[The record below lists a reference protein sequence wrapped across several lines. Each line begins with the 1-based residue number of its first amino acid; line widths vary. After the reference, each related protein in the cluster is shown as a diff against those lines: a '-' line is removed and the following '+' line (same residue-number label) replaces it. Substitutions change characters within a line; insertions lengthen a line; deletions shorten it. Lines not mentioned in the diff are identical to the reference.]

1 MFNSNNSKN
10 NKFIDCLNEILS
22 AENAGI
28 ERLHRRIQE
37 THIQESKNI
46 LQDHITEEKEQQQR
60 LKNIIC
66 YYGRKP
72 TDSKAD
78 ILSFNSSTT
87 AISNTIKNNTQNNTT
102 IKSTGHDNNNNNNN
116 NNSAMTTKEVEIL
129 NTQEDALIKNDEI
142 LAHKTILKL
151 AEKIMAKDVIN
162 ILKQNLQEK
171 EARYKKIRT
180 FEFEMLNYREENN
193 HPESFKLGSA
203 VADMLT
209 SYWNSQKS
217 PSKVYVFN
225 RRVHHGAIG
234 ALLGLSSTL
243 YKNNP
248 IVTGILSGLGTGLQ
262 KDDYNDSKEWFLFKK
277 KDDDEKENK

>member
-28 ERLHRRIQE
+28 ERLHRRIEE
-37 THIQESKNI
+37 TPIQESKNI

-60 LKNIIC
+60 LKNIIS

-78 ILSFNSSTT
+78 ILSFNSLTT
-87 AISNTIKNNTQNNTT
+87 AISNTMKNNTQNNTT
-102 IKSTGHDNNNNNNN
+102 IKSMGHDDDD
-116 NNSAMTTKEVEIL
+116 NSAMTPKEVEIL

-171 EARYKKIRT
+171 ESRYKKIRT
-180 FEFEMLNYREENN
+180 FESEMLNYREENN

-277 KDDDEKENK
+277 KEDDAKENK

>member
-28 ERLHRRIQE
+28 ERLHRRIQQ
-37 THIQESKNI
+37 TPIQESKNI

-60 LKNIIC
+60 LKNIIS

-78 ILSFNSSTT
+78 ILSFNSLTT
-87 AISNTIKNNTQNNTT
+87 AISNTMKNNTQNNTT
-102 IKSTGHDNNNNNNN
+102 IKSIGHDDNNN
-116 NNSAMTTKEVEIL
+116 NNSAMTPKEVEIL

-171 EARYKKIRT
+171 ESRYKKIRT
-180 FEFEMLNYREENN
+180 VESEMLNYREENN
-193 HPESFKLGSA
+193 HPGSFKLGSA

-277 KDDDEKENK
+277 KEDDAKGNK

>member
-28 ERLHRRIQE
+28 ERLHRRIQQ
-37 THIQESKNI
+37 TPIQESKNI

-60 LKNIIC
+60 LKNIIS

-78 ILSFNSSTT
+78 ILSFNSLTT
-87 AISNTIKNNTQNNTT
+87 AISNTMKNNTQNNTT
-102 IKSTGHDNNNNNNN
+102 IKSMGHDNNN
-116 NNSAMTTKEVEIL
+116 NNSAMTPKEVEIL

-171 EARYKKIRT
+171 ESRYKKIRT
-180 FEFEMLNYREENN
+180 FESEMLNYREENN

-248 IVTGILSGLGTGLQ
+248 IGIVQ
-262 KDDYNDSKEWFLFKK
+262 
-277 KDDDEKENK
+277 

>member
-10 NKFIDCLNEILS
+10 KKFIDCLNEILS

-28 ERLHRRIQE
+28 ERLHRRIQQ
-37 THIQESKNI
+37 TSIQESKNI

-60 LKNIIC
+60 LKNIISC
-66 YYGRKP
+66 YGRKP

-78 ILSFNSSTT
+78 ILSFNSLTT
-87 AISNTIKNNTQNNTT
+87 AISNTMKNNTQNNTT
-102 IKSTGHDNNNNNNN
+102 IKSTDHDNDNNN
-116 NNSAMTTKEVEIL
+116 NNSAMTPKEVEIL

-171 EARYKKIRT
+171 ESRYKKIRT
-180 FEFEMLNYREENN
+180 VESEMLNYIEENN
-193 HPESFKLGSA
+193 HPESFKMGSA

-209 SYWNSQKS
+209 SYWSSQKS

-277 KDDDEKENK
+277 KEDDAKGNK

>member
-28 ERLHRRIQE
+28 ERLHRRIQQ
-37 THIQESKNI
+37 TSIQESKNI

-60 LKNIIC
+60 LKNIISC
-66 YYGRKP
+66 YGRKP

-78 ILSFNSSTT
+78 ILSFNSLTT
-87 AISNTIKNNTQNNTT
+87 AISNTMKNNTQNNTT
-102 IKSTGHDNNNNNNN
+102 IKSIGHDDDNN
-116 NNSAMTTKEVEIL
+116 NNSAMTPKEVEIL

-171 EARYKKIRT
+171 ESRYKKIRT
-180 FEFEMLNYREENN
+180 VESEMLNYREENN

-277 KDDDEKENK
+277 IGRAHV

>member
-37 THIQESKNI
+37 TPIQESKNI

-60 LKNIIC
+60 LKNIIS

-72 TDSKAD
+72 TDSKTD
-78 ILSFNSSTT
+78 ILSFNSLTT
-87 AISNTIKNNTQNNTT
+87 AISNTMKNNTQNNTT
-102 IKSTGHDNNNNNNN
+102 IKSTDHDN
-116 NNSAMTTKEVEIL
+116 NNSAMTPKEVEIL

-171 EARYKKIRT
+171 ESRYKKIRT
-180 FEFEMLNYREENN
+180 FESEMLNYREENN

-277 KDDDEKENK
+277 KEDDEKENK

>member
-10 NKFIDCLNEILS
+10 NKLIEFLNEILS

-37 THIQESKNI
+37 TALQESKKI
-46 LQDHITEEKEQQQR
+46 LQDHITEAEEQQAR
-60 LKNIIC
+60 LKNLISK
-66 YYGRKP
+66 YGRKP

-78 ILSFNSSTT
+78 VLSLNSLTT
-87 AISNTIKNNTQNNTT
+87 AINNTIKNNSTLNNTT
-102 IKSTGHDNNNNNNN
+102 INQTSHNGNNNKNI
-116 NNSAMTTKEVEIL
+116 AMTPKEVEIL

-142 LAHKTILKL
+142 LAYKTMLKRG
-151 AEKIMAKDVIN
+151 EKIMAKDVIN

-171 EARYKKIRT
+171 ESMYDKIRT
-180 FEFEMLNYREENN
+180 FESKMLNGRGENNN

-217 PSKVYVFN
+217 PSKVYVLN

-234 ALLGLSSTL
+234 ALLGLSTL

-248 IVTGILSGLGTGLQ
+248 IVTGILSGLGAGLQ

-277 KDDDEKENK
+277 KEDEAKENK

>member
-28 ERLHRRIQE
+28 ERLHRRIEE
-37 THIQESKNI
+37 TPIQESKNI

-60 LKNIIC
+60 LKNIIS

-78 ILSFNSSTT
+78 ILSFNSLTT
-87 AISNTIKNNTQNNTT
+87 AISNTMKNNTQNNTT

-116 NNSAMTTKEVEIL
+116 SAMTPKEVEIL

-171 EARYKKIRT
+171 ESRYKKIRT
-180 FEFEMLNYREENN
+180 FESEMLNYREENN

-277 KDDDEKENK
+277 KEDDAKENK

>member
-37 THIQESKNI
+37 TPIQESKNI

-60 LKNIIC
+60 LKNIIS

-102 IKSTGHDNNNNNNN
+102 IKSTDHDN
-116 NNSAMTTKEVEIL
+116 NNSAMTPKEVEIL

-171 EARYKKIRT
+171 ESRYKKIRT
-180 FEFEMLNYREENN
+180 FESEMLNYREENN

-277 KDDDEKENK
+277 KEDDEKENK

>member
-28 ERLHRRIQE
+28 ERLHRRIQQ
-37 THIQESKNI
+37 TPIQESKNI

-60 LKNIIC
+60 LKNIIS
-66 YYGRKP
+66 YYDRKP

-78 ILSFNSSTT
+78 ILSFNSLTT
-87 AISNTIKNNTQNNTT
+87 AISNTMKNNTQNNTT
-102 IKSTGHDNNNNNNN
+102 IKSMGHDDDDN
-116 NNSAMTTKEVEIL
+116 NNSAMTPKEVEIL
-129 NTQEDALIKNDEI
+129 KTQEDALIKNDEI

-171 EARYKKIRT
+171 ESRYKKIRT
-180 FEFEMLNYREENN
+180 VESEMLNYREENN

-248 IVTGILSGLGTGLQ
+248 IVIGILSGLGTGLQ

-277 KDDDEKENK
+277 KEDDAKGNK

>member
-28 ERLHRRIQE
+28 ERLHRRIQQ
-37 THIQESKNI
+37 TPIQESKNI

-60 LKNIIC
+60 LKNIIS

-78 ILSFNSSTT
+78 ILSFNSLTT
-87 AISNTIKNNTQNNTT
+87 AISNTMKNNTQNNTT
-102 IKSTGHDNNNNNNN
+102 IKSKGHDNNN
-116 NNSAMTTKEVEIL
+116 NNSAMTPKEVEIL

-171 EARYKKIRT
+171 ESRYKKIRT
-180 FEFEMLNYREENN
+180 VESEMLNYREENN

-277 KDDDEKENK
+277 KEDDAKGNK

>member
-10 NKFIDCLNEILS
+10 NKLIEFLNEILS

-28 ERLHRRIQE
+28 ERLHRRIHE
-37 THIQESKNI
+37 TALQESKKI
-46 LQDHITEEKEQQQR
+46 LQDHITETEEQQER
-60 LKNIIC
+60 LKNLISK
-66 YYGRKP
+66 YGRKP

-78 ILSFNSSTT
+78 VLSLNSLTT
-87 AISNTIKNNTQNNTT
+87 AINNRIKNNNTLNNLT
-102 IKSTGHDNNNNNNN
+102 INPTSHNGNNNNKNI
-116 NNSAMTTKEVEIL
+116 AMTPKEVEIL

-142 LAHKTILKL
+142 LAYKTMLKRD
-151 AEKIMAKDVIN
+151 EKIMAKDVIN

-171 EARYKKIRT
+171 ESMYDKIRT
-180 FEFEMLNYREENN
+180 FESKMLNDRGENNN

-217 PSKVYVFN
+217 PSKVYVLN

-234 ALLGLSSTL
+234 ALLGLSTL

-248 IVTGILSGLGTGLQ
+248 IVTGILSGLGAGLQ

-277 KDDDEKENK
+277 KEDEAKENK

>member
-37 THIQESKNI
+37 TPIQESKNI

-60 LKNIIC
+60 LKNIIS

-87 AISNTIKNNTQNNTT
+87 AISNTIKNNTQNNIT
-102 IKSTGHDNNNNNNN
+102 IKSTGHDK
-116 NNSAMTTKEVEIL
+116 NNSAMTPKEVEIL

-171 EARYKKIRT
+171 ESRYKKIRT
-180 FEFEMLNYREENN
+180 FESEMLNYREENN

-277 KDDDEKENK
+277 KEDDEKENK

>member
-1 MFNSNNSKN
+1 M
-10 NKFIDCLNEILS
+10 I
-22 AENAGI
+22 
-28 ERLHRRIQE
+28 
-37 THIQESKNI
+37 
-46 LQDHITEEKEQQQR
+46 
-60 LKNIIC
+60 
-66 YYGRKP
+66 P
-72 TDSKAD
+72 
-78 ILSFNSSTT
+78 
-87 AISNTIKNNTQNNTT
+87 
-102 IKSTGHDNNNNNNN
+102 
-116 NNSAMTTKEVEIL
+116 KEVEIL

-171 EARYKKIRT
+171 ESRYKKIRT
-180 FEFEMLNYREENN
+180 FESEMLNYREENN

-277 KDDDEKENK
+277 KEDDAKENK

>member
-28 ERLHRRIQE
+28 ERLHRRIEE
-37 THIQESKNI
+37 TPIQESKNI

-60 LKNIIC
+60 LKNIIS

-78 ILSFNSSTT
+78 ILSFNSLTT
-87 AISNTIKNNTQNNTT
+87 AISNTMKNNTQNNTT
-102 IKSTGHDNNNNNNN
+102 IKSMGHDNN
-116 NNSAMTTKEVEIL
+116 NNSAMTPKEVEIL

-171 EARYKKIRT
+171 ESRYKKIRT
-180 FEFEMLNYREENN
+180 VESEMLNYREENN

-277 KDDDEKENK
+277 KEDDAKGNK

>member
-1 MFNSNNSKN
+1 MFNSNNSRN

-28 ERLHRRIQE
+28 ERLHRRIEE
-37 THIQESKNI
+37 TPIQESKNI

-60 LKNIIC
+60 LKNIIS

-78 ILSFNSSTT
+78 ILSFNTLTT
-87 AISNTIKNNTQNNTT
+87 AVSNTMKNNTQNNTT
-102 IKSTGHDNNNNNNN
+102 IKSTDHDNNNN
-116 NNSAMTTKEVEIL
+116 STITPKEVEIL

-151 AEKIMAKDVIN
+151 AEKIMSKDVIN
-162 ILKQNLQEK
+162 TLKQNLREK
-171 EARYKKIRT
+171 ESRYKKIRT
-180 FEFEMLNYREENN
+180 FESEMLNYREENN

-203 VADMLT
+203 VANMLT

-277 KDDDEKENK
+277 KEDDGKENK

>member
-28 ERLHRRIQE
+28 ERLHRRIQQ
-37 THIQESKNI
+37 TPIQESKNI

-60 LKNIIC
+60 LKNIIS
-66 YYGRKP
+66 YYDRKP

-78 ILSFNSSTT
+78 ILSFNSLTT
-87 AISNTIKNNTQNNTT
+87 AISNTMKNNTQNNTT
-102 IKSTGHDNNNNNNN
+102 IKSMGHDKNNN
-116 NNSAMTTKEVEIL
+116 NNSAMTPKEVEIL
-129 NTQEDALIKNDEI
+129 KTQEDALIKNDEI

-171 EARYKKIRT
+171 ESRYKKIRT
-180 FEFEMLNYREENN
+180 VESEMLNYREENN
-193 HPESFKLGSA
+193 HPDSFKLGSA

-277 KDDDEKENK
+277 KEDDAKGNK

>member
-28 ERLHRRIQE
+28 ERLHRRIEE
-37 THIQESKNI
+37 TPIQESKNI

-60 LKNIIC
+60 LKNIIS

-78 ILSFNSSTT
+78 ILSFNSLTT
-87 AISNTIKNNTQNNTT
+87 AISNTMKNNTQNNTT
-102 IKSTGHDNNNNNNN
+102 IKSMGHDNNNNNNN
-116 NNSAMTTKEVEIL
+116 STMTPKEVEIL

-151 AEKIMAKDVIN
+151 AEKIMSKDVIN
-162 ILKQNLQEK
+162 TLKQNLQEK
-171 EARYKKIRT
+171 ESRYKKIRT
-180 FEFEMLNYREENN
+180 FESEMLNYREENN
-193 HPESFKLGSA
+193 HRESFKLGSA

-277 KDDDEKENK
+277 KEDDAKENK

>member
-28 ERLHRRIQE
+28 ERLHRRIQQ
-37 THIQESKNI
+37 TPIQESKNI

-60 LKNIIC
+60 LKNIIS

-78 ILSFNSSTT
+78 ILSFNSLTT
-87 AISNTIKNNTQNNTT
+87 AISNTMKNNTQNNTT
-102 IKSTGHDNNNNNNN
+102 IKSMGHDDDDN
-116 NNSAMTTKEVEIL
+116 NNSAMTPKEVEIL
-129 NTQEDALIKNDEI
+129 KTQEDALIKNDEI

-171 EARYKKIRT
+171 ESRYKKIRT
-180 FEFEMLNYREENN
+180 VESEMLNYREENN
-193 HPESFKLGSA
+193 HPDSFKLGSA

-277 KDDDEKENK
+277 KEDDAKGNK

>member
-28 ERLHRRIQE
+28 ERLHRRIEE
-37 THIQESKNI
+37 TPIQESKNI

-60 LKNIIC
+60 LKNIIS

-78 ILSFNSSTT
+78 ILSFNTLTT
-87 AISNTIKNNTQNNTT
+87 AVSNTMKNNTQNNTT
-102 IKSTGHDNNNNNNN
+102 IKSTDHDNNNN
-116 NNSAMTTKEVEIL
+116 STITPKEVEIL

-171 EARYKKIRT
+171 ESRYKKIRT
-180 FEFEMLNYREENN
+180 FESEMLNYREENN

-277 KDDDEKENK
+277 KEDDAKENK

>member
-28 ERLHRRIQE
+28 ERLHRRIQQ
-37 THIQESKNI
+37 TPIQESKNI

-60 LKNIIC
+60 LKNIIS

-87 AISNTIKNNTQNNTT
+87 AISNTIKNNTQNNTI
-102 IKSTGHDNNNNNNN
+102 IKSTGHNNNN
-116 NNSAMTTKEVEIL
+116 NNSAMTPKEVEIL

-171 EARYKKIRT
+171 ESRYKKIRT
-180 FEFEMLNYREENN
+180 VESEMLNYREENN

-262 KDDYNDSKEWFLFKK
+262 KDDYNDPKEWFLFKK
-277 KDDDEKENK
+277 KEDDAKGNK

>member
-37 THIQESKNI
+37 TPIQESKNI

-60 LKNIIC
+60 LKNIIS

-102 IKSTGHDNNNNNNN
+102 IKSTGHDNNN
-116 NNSAMTTKEVEIL
+116 SAMTPKEVEIL

-171 EARYKKIRT
+171 ESRYKKIRT
-180 FEFEMLNYREENN
+180 FESEMLNYREENN

-277 KDDDEKENK
+277 KEDDEKENK

>member
-28 ERLHRRIQE
+28 ERLHRRIEE
-37 THIQESKNI
+37 TPIQESKNI

-60 LKNIIC
+60 LKKIIS

-78 ILSFNSSTT
+78 ILSFNSLTT
-87 AISNTIKNNTQNNTT
+87 AISNTMKNNTQNNTT
-102 IKSTGHDNNNNNNN
+102 IKSMGHDDDNNN
-116 NNSAMTTKEVEIL
+116 NNSAMTPKEVEIL

-171 EARYKKIRT
+171 ESRYKKIRT
-180 FEFEMLNYREENN
+180 FESEMLNYREEND
-193 HPESFKLGSA
+193 HQESFKLGSA

-277 KDDDEKENK
+277 KEDDAKENK

>member
-87 AISNTIKNNTQNNTT
+87 AISNTIKNNTKNNTT
-102 IKSTGHDNNNNNNN
+102 IKSTGHDNNNNNN

-277 KDDDEKENK
+277 KDDDEKKNK

>member
-28 ERLHRRIQE
+28 ERLHRRIEE
-37 THIQESKNI
+37 TPIQESKNI

-60 LKNIIC
+60 LKNIIS

-78 ILSFNSSTT
+78 ILSFNSLTT
-87 AISNTIKNNTQNNTT
+87 AISNTMKNNTQNNTT
-102 IKSTGHDNNNNNNN
+102 IKSMGHDNN
-116 NNSAMTTKEVEIL
+116 NNSAMTPKEVEIL

-171 EARYKKIRT
+171 ESRYKKIRT
-180 FEFEMLNYREENN
+180 FESEMLNYREENN

-217 PSKVYVFN
+217 QSKVYVFN

-243 YKNNP
+243 YINNS

-277 KDDDEKENK
+277 KEDDAKENK

>member
-28 ERLHRRIQE
+28 ERLHRRIEE
-37 THIQESKNI
+37 TPIQESKNI

-60 LKNIIC
+60 LKNIIS

-78 ILSFNSSTT
+78 ILSFNTLTT
-87 AISNTIKNNTQNNTT
+87 AVSNTMKNNTQNNTT
-102 IKSTGHDNNNNNNN
+102 IKSTDHDNNNN
-116 NNSAMTTKEVEIL
+116 STITPKEVEIL

-151 AEKIMAKDVIN
+151 AEKIMSKDVIN
-162 ILKQNLQEK
+162 TLKQNLREK
-171 EARYKKIRT
+171 ESRYKKIRT
-180 FEFEMLNYREENN
+180 FESEMLNYREENN

-203 VADMLT
+203 VANMLT

-248 IVTGILSGLGTGLQ
+248 LVTGILSGLGTGLQ

-277 KDDDEKENK
+277 KEDDAKENK

>member
-1 MFNSNNSKN
+1 MFNSTNSKN

-28 ERLHRRIQE
+28 ERLHRRIEE
-37 THIQESKNI
+37 TPIQESKNI

-60 LKNIIC
+60 LKNIIS

-78 ILSFNSSTT
+78 ILSFNSFTT
-87 AISNTIKNNTQNNTT
+87 AISNTMKNNTQNNTT
-102 IKSTGHDNNNNNNN
+102 IKSTGHDNNNN
-116 NNSAMTTKEVEIL
+116 SAMAPKEVEIL

-151 AEKIMAKDVIN
+151 AEKIMSKDVIN
-162 ILKQNLQEK
+162 TLKQNLQEK
-171 EARYKKIRT
+171 ESRYKKIRT
-180 FEFEMLNYREENN
+180 FESEMLNYREENN
-193 HPESFKLGSA
+193 HPESFKLGCA

-277 KDDDEKENK
+277 KEDDAKKNK

>member
-28 ERLHRRIQE
+28 ERLHRRIQQ
-37 THIQESKNI
+37 TPIQESKNI

-60 LKNIIC
+60 LKNIIS
-66 YYGRKP
+66 YYDRKP

-78 ILSFNSSTT
+78 ILSFNSLTT
-87 AISNTIKNNTQNNTT
+87 AISNTMKNNTQNNTT
-102 IKSTGHDNNNNNNN
+102 IKSMGHDDDDN
-116 NNSAMTTKEVEIL
+116 NNSAMTPKEVEIL
-129 NTQEDALIKNDEI
+129 KTQEDALIKNDEI

-171 EARYKKIRT
+171 ESRYKKIRT
-180 FEFEMLNYREENN
+180 VESEMLNYREENN

-277 KDDDEKENK
+277 KEDDAKGNK

>member
-37 THIQESKNI
+37 TPIQESKNI

-60 LKNIIC
+60 LKNIIS

-78 ILSFNSSTT
+78 ILSFNSLTT
-87 AISNTIKNNTQNNTT
+87 AISNTMKNNTQNNTT
-102 IKSTGHDNNNNNNN
+102 IKSTGHDDDD
-116 NNSAMTTKEVEIL
+116 NSAMTPKEVEIL

-171 EARYKKIRT
+171 ESRYKKIRT
-180 FEFEMLNYREENN
+180 FESEMLNYREENN

-277 KDDDEKENK
+277 KEDDGKENK

>member
-1 MFNSNNSKN
+1 MFNSKNSKN

-28 ERLHRRIQE
+28 ERLHRRIKE
-37 THIQESKNI
+37 TPIQESKNK

-60 LKNIIC
+60 LKNIIS

-72 TDSKAD
+72 TDSKTD
-78 ILSFNSSTT
+78 ILSFNSLTT
-87 AISNTIKNNTQNNTT
+87 AISNTMKNNIQNNTT
-102 IKSTGHDNNNNNNN
+102 IKSTGHDNDNN
-116 NNSAMTTKEVEIL
+116 NNSAMTPKEVEIL

-171 EARYKKIRT
+171 ESRYKKIRT
-180 FEFEMLNYREENN
+180 FESEMLNYREENN

-217 PSKVYVFN
+217 PSRVYVFN

-262 KDDYNDSKEWFLFKK
+262 KDDYNDSKEWFLF
-277 KDDDEKENK
+277 

>member
-37 THIQESKNI
+37 TPIQESKNI

-60 LKNIIC
+60 LKNIIS

-78 ILSFNSSTT
+78 ILSFNSLTT
-87 AISNTIKNNTQNNTT
+87 AISNTMKNNTQNNTT
-102 IKSTGHDNNNNNNN
+102 IKSTGHDDDD
-116 NNSAMTTKEVEIL
+116 NSAMTPKEVEIL

-171 EARYKKIRT
+171 ESRYKKIRT
-180 FEFEMLNYREENN
+180 FESEMLNYREENN

-277 KDDDEKENK
+277 KEDDAKENK

>member
-28 ERLHRRIQE
+28 ERLHRRIQQ
-37 THIQESKNI
+37 TPIQESKNI

-60 LKNIIC
+60 LKNIIS

-78 ILSFNSSTT
+78 ILSFNSLTT
-87 AISNTIKNNTQNNTT
+87 AISNTMKNNTQNNTT
-102 IKSTGHDNNNNNNN
+102 IKSMGHDNNNN
-116 NNSAMTTKEVEIL
+116 NNSAMTPKEVEIL

-171 EARYKKIRT
+171 ESRYKKIRT
-180 FEFEMLNYREENN
+180 VESEMLNYREENN
-193 HPESFKLGSA
+193 DPESFKLGSA

-277 KDDDEKENK
+277 KEDDAKGNK